1 MTKEEKELLLKDIF
15 SRLPYGVICADIH
28 ADEKFINKWNIFSY
42 DGFFGNFVQVCL
54 SNCEKSY
61 GYKTSIERIK
71 PYLLPLSSMTEEQ
84 KKELNDK
91 LIELELKALNDEI
104 SHIEVVKFE
113 IDYYLKNHFDYRGL
127 IPMGLAL
134 DATGLNIY

>member
-1 MTKEEKELLLKDIF
+1 MTQEEKDLLLKDLCG
-15 SRLPYGVICADIH
+15 RLPYGV
-28 ADEKFINKWNIFSY
+28 EVEYNNI
-42 DGFFGNFVQVCL
+42 
-54 SNCEKSY
+54 NCEVLSIDKY
-61 GYKTSIERIK
+61 NEELTIWICTGYSTVVKLEDVKT
-71 PYLLPLSSMTEEQ
+71 YLFPLSSITEEQ

-127 IPMGLAL
+127 IPMDLAI